1 MNMINKSAETIEK
14 EQLGNYYDEAT
25 ELMSKFSKDED
36 WLKSLIKTFT
46 RIEEIVESQ
55 AESLKKSADNYIG
68 LADSFTKAKQIADAN
83 TSSKSIAQPF
93 KDISQQ
99 TAK

>member
-36 WLKSLIKTFT
+36 WLKSLIK
-46 RIEEIVESQ
+46 
-55 AESLKKSADNYIG
+55 
-68 LADSFTKAKQIADAN
+68 
-83 TSSKSIAQPF
+83 
-93 KDISQQ
+93 
-99 TAK
+99 